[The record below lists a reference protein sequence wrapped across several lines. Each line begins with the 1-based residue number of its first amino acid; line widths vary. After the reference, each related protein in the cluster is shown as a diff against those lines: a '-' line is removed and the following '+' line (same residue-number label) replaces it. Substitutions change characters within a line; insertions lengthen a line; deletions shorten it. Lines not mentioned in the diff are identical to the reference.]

1 MLTLYHTLKD
11 FENIVKCIFWNIANF
26 LALPTFFFWNRDIIK
41 NKSNELN
48 SSKYWNTPLT
58 KLDYYLIQIKK
69 AADETS
75 AELGT
80 IHSDGSGF
88 LLNYFERIEY
98 QKKFQKLFGKYETFN
113 ISNNVYY
120 DETKGK
126 IIISLAVDNVG
137 KAKQPMKTTCQAI
150 MKRYMSSG
158 YKLPQQTYRFASP
171 NRRLLEQLYRGGS
184 YDDYK
189 DELEKFADNIVY
201 YVNITSTTSHS
212 LEKTDTE
219 TFNMGCYKL
228 SFDDEMIYRK
238 WSFATKEWYEKLF
251 NTPSNIFWS
260 NFYFCR
266 YLLRTYI

>member
-1 MLTLYHTLKD
+1 MKKLLSIIFVSVLLSVNGYS
-11 FENIVKCIFWNIANF
+11 FETAIFPFTIDEQVKTA
-26 LALPTFFFWNRDIIK
+26 PEKGEDIIK

-98 QKKFQKLFGKYETFN
+98 QKKFQKLFGKYEIFN

-189 DELEKFADNIVY
+189 DELEKFANNIVY

-238 WSFATKEWYEKLF
+238 WSFATKE
-251 NTPSNIFWS
+251 
-260 NFYFCR
+260 
-266 YLLRTYI
+266 